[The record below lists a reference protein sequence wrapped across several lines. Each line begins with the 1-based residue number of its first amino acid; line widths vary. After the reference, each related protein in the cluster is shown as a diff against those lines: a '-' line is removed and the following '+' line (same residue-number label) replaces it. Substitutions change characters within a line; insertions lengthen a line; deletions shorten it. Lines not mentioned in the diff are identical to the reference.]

1 MAHHPL
7 KSLLLNTL
15 GALAYLFCLLQW
27 LWTVA
32 LFLPLLLKSD
42 FMKQFVQP
50 PVAPAPV
57 VSQPAE
63 MSVAGIIFVAA
74 VAVVMILLTI
84 YIVIK
89 IPAVVGKTGSKLTHK
104 ATALALPVVT
114 QHKELPKKRRLQLTA
129 RLLFIT
135 KIILCILPFGVL
147 FLANTQT
154 GDVTR
159 DIAMI
164 IGAVTAFFSLGLFGL
179 QAVSARLLHVDY
191 KQIW

>member
-1 MAHHPL
+1 MPHPL

-84 YIVIK
+84 YVIIK

-114 QHKELPKKRRLQLTA
+114 QHKKLPTKRRLQLTA
-129 RLLFIT
+129 RLLLMT
-135 KIILCILPFGVL
+135 KVSFCLVPLGIL

-159 DIAMI
+159 DIALI
-164 IGAVTAFFSLGLFGL
+164 IGAVTAFFSLALFGL
-179 QAVSARLLHVDY
+179 QAAGAKLLHVDY
-191 KQIW
+191 RTIW

>member
-1 MAHHPL
+1 MPQTL

-57 VSQPAE
+57 VSQPADL
-63 MSVAGIIFVAA
+63 SVAGIIFVAA

-104 ATALALPVVT
+104 ATALALPVVM
-114 QHKELPKKRRLQLTA
+114 QHKVLPKKRRLQLTA

-135 KIILCILPFGVL
+135 KIILCIIPFGVL

-159 DIAMI
+159 DIALI
-164 IGAVTAFFSLGLFGL
+164 IGAVTAFFSLALFGL